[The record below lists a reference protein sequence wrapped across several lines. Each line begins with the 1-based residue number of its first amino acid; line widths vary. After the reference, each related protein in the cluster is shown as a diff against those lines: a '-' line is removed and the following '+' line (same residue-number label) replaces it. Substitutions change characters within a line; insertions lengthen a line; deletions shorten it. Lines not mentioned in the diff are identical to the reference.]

1 MQLLQW
7 PSIQHIEFDRLV
19 EEVDEFEHL
28 PDSRKGRLDDASEPD
43 GPEEAPMNE
52 LILAGLVSPV

>member
-7 PSIQHIEFDRLV
+7 PSVQHIEFDRMV

-28 PDSRKGRLDDASEPD
+28 PDIRAGRMDDASIPDEPD
-43 GPEEAPMNE
+43 DARINE
-52 LILAGLVSPV
+52 LILAGMVSPL